1 MKGREI
7 RAALHSGR
15 RVYATAV
22 TAPAPA
28 FPEVVRQA
36 GADFVFIDSEH
47 TPLGRETLSWMCRA
61 FAACGVPPVV
71 RIPSPDAY
79 EAAKVLDG
87 GAGGVIGPYVETP
100 EQVRA
105 LAGAARWRPLKGRR
119 LVEALGDPGT
129 LEPPLRAYLEARN
142 EDTVLIVNIESVPAL
157 EALDEIL
164 AVPGL
169 DAVLIGPHDLSCS
182 LGVPEQYRHP
192 RLDEAVR
199 TIFRQA
205 RQRQIGAGIHF
216 WEGIEQEVAW
226 ARAGAN
232 LIMHSADLIF
242 FRQAL
247 ARDLAAL
254 RAALGDAPGGEGR
267 RGEAV
272 V

>member
-1 MKGREI
+1 MKGREVREAL
-7 RAALHSGR
+7 RAGR
-15 RVYATAV
+15 RVYSTAV
-22 TAPAPA
+22 TAPAPG
-28 FPEVVRQA
+28 FPEVLKKA

-47 TPLGRETLSWMCRA
+47 TPLGREMLSWMCRA
-61 FAACGVPPVV
+61 YAALGVPPVV

-79 EAAKVLDG
+79 EATKVLDG

-119 LVEALGDPGT
+119 LAEALRDPGT
-129 LEPPLRAYLEARN
+129 LEPELKSYLEARN
-142 EDTVLIVNIESVPAL
+142 DDTILIVNIESVPAL

-164 AVPGL
+164 SVPGL

-192 RLDEAVR
+192 RFDEAVR
-199 TIFRQA
+199 TIFKKA
-205 RQRQIGAGIHF
+205 RRHNVGAGIHF

-226 ARAGAN
+226 AKAGAN

-242 FRQAL
+242 FRQQL
-247 ARDLAAL
+247 ARDLEAL
-254 RAALGDAPGGEGR
+254 RSALGDSRGGDGGR
-267 RGEAV
+267 DAV